1 MYSREEKKIFSALHL
16 RSEDDME
23 VDFQELGWGEGGTD

>member
-1 MYSREEKKIFSALHL
+1 MFSREEKKIFAVLHL

-23 VDFQELGWGEGGTD
+23 VDFQELGWGGTD